1 MWALVLFMCPSPAH
15 TCRAQ
20 CDVLV
25 IPQRV
30 TIIPNKLLSHVCVF
44 FFLLFVLVLHVL
56 VLAILALVLA
66 LLALLVLVV
75 VVVAAGNRAH
85 FRNMNFS
92 FVI

>member
-30 TIIPNKLLSHVCVF
+30 TIIPNKLLSHVCVIF
-44 FFLLFVLVLHVL
+44 LLLFVLVLH